1 MIRFFRLI
9 RHKFIAENKFNK
21 YLLYAIGEIVLVV
34 VGILIALQVNNLN
47 EKRKMEAKVSENLHS
62 LAQELRTNK
71 EILQINL
78 ERVKSQIVIGINMID
93 SLNNNTVPEEQR
105 NTYLLDQVG
114 KMGPIRLRQLTT
126 TSLDEI
132 TVSGNYSI
140 VATNIK
146 DKLLHYQAQL
156 TNVASTMERF
166 ESYWQN
172 IELPYLTKHFSIVDI
187 LTNRSEEIYKQ
198 DVELLGEG
206 IPKFIRDD
214 CYFTNEVSAF
224 FDNREFASMNTS
236 RYFDLRAVFRS
247 MLWLDESMDEL

>member
-9 RHKFIAENKFNK
+9 RHKFIAENKFSK

-78 ERVKSQIVIGINMID
+78 ERVKNQIVIGINMID

-105 NTYLLDQVG
+105 NTYLLDQV
-114 KMGPIRLRQLTT
+114 
-126 TSLDEI
+126 
-132 TVSGNYSI
+132 
-140 VATNIK
+140 
-146 DKLLHYQAQL
+146 
-156 TNVASTMERF
+156 
-166 ESYWQN
+166 
-172 IELPYLTKHFSIVDI
+172 
-187 LTNRSEEIYKQ
+187 
-198 DVELLGEG
+198 GEG